1 MTDGL
6 RVFSRFAFPP
16 NSLGYCGPEDPRLLG
31 ELVAADPASARE
43 EMVHVAQAF
52 AGAWPYL
59 TLIATQT
66 GRTQLD
72 PLVVEAYWIGNPLL
86 DNIDIADW
94 GRSLDDRFARRAGS
108 SMTAIDEAIAR
119 GGKPT
124 HAFHVFCIYPWV
136 GLLRDGAADPA
147 LHVLDRCRVRWG
159 RVLSTEESVTRV
171 ETRHLTW
178 DGSTLGLG
186 PIVNEEVRNSVDPG
200 LVVDRGDVVAM
211 HWDYITARLSAGQL
225 HRLTREHDEHLGLVN
240 RQSREL
246 ETTLT
251 G

>member
-6 RVFSRFAFPP
+6 RLFSRFAFPP

-31 ELVAADPASARE
+31 ELVTAEPESAHE

-59 TLIATQT
+59 TLIASQT
-66 GRTQLD
+66 GRSQLD
-72 PLVVEAYWIGNPLL
+72 LPVVEAYWIGNSLL
-86 DNIDIADW
+86 DSIDIGVW

-108 SMTAIDEAIAR
+108 SMTAIDDAIAH

-124 HAFHVFCIYPWV
+124 HAFHVFCVYPWV
-136 GLLRDGAADPA
+136 GLLRDGTADPA

-159 RVLSTEESVTRV
+159 RVVRTQNGQAMV

-178 DGSTLGLG
+178 DGASLGLG
-186 PIVNEEVRNSVDPG
+186 PIVTEEVKSSIDPG
-200 LVVDRGDVVAM
+200 LAVNRGDLVAM
-211 HWDYITARLSAGQL
+211 HWDYVTARLSDDQL
-225 HRLTREHDEHLGLVN
+225 RRLIREHDEHLGLVN
-240 RQSREL
+240 QQTRSI
-246 ETTLT
+246 ETSLT